1 MANKKKNKKK
11 SPQKAAPQNM
21 SPRQYVQ
28 SGRARTLEIFECLVS
43 ADWQEVGISTVI
55 VARQHK
61 TGNITWGTYLLDT
74 FCLGVKDTSA
84 AFNRLEDD
92 YEGYKNHIARIHPVM
107 LPIDYAMAHNL
118 VFGAAAYG
126 ATLGFKP
133 HKEWADSQFILLP
146 ANSPEVEK
154 MAIEFGK
161 DGKPLYISGPYD
173 NAGKILA
180 QLNASVGEGN
190 YTYIANM
197 GRSGNSMFSED
208 MLDYEDDEDD
218 FDDDD
223 DDDDDFDENDTQDV
237 DYEEVK

>member
-11 SPQKAAPQNM
+11 VPQKAAPQNM
-21 SPRQYVQ
+21 SPRQYIQ
-28 SGRARTLEIFECLVS
+28 SGRARTLEILECLVS
-43 ADWQEVGISTVI
+43 ADWQEAGMSTVI

-84 AFNRLEDD
+84 TFNRLEDD

-107 LPIDYAMAHNL
+107 LPIDYDMAHNL
-118 VFGAAAYG
+118 VFGAAAYA

-133 HKEWADSQFILLP
+133 HKDWGDSQFILLP

-154 MAIEFGK
+154 IDIEFGK

-173 NAGKILA
+173 NAGKILS
-180 QLNASVGEGN
+180 QLNASVGEGH
-190 YTYIANM
+190 YVYIANV
-197 GRSGNSMFSED
+197 GRFGNSMFSED
-208 MLDYEDDEDD
+208 M
-218 FDDDD
+218 FDD
-223 DDDDDFDENDTQDV
+223 DDDDDFDDDDFDDNDTQDV